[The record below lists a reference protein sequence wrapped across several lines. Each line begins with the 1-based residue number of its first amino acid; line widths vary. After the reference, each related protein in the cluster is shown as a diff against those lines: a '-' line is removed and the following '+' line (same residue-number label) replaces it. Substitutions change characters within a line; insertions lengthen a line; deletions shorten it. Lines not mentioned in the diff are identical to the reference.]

1 MASMLIVCALA
12 ASITSCAGTKY
23 EKPVLLE
30 YQRGTS
36 SWYGEWHRGRKTANG
51 EIFNPDKLSAAH
63 RKLRLG
69 TIVKVTNLKNGKT
82 IVVRINDRGPYV
94 GKRIL
99 DLSREA
105 ARRLDFEHQG
115 LATVRIEIVDKQ
127 SREKV

>member
-1 MASMLIVCALA
+1 MKSILIVCAFA
-12 ASITSCAGTKY
+12 ASIVSCAGTKY
-23 EKPVLLE
+23 EKPALIK
-30 YQRGTS
+30 YQTGIS
-36 SWYGEWHRGRKTANG
+36 SWYGEWHRGHKTANG

-105 ARRLDFEHQG
+105 SRRLDFENDG
-115 LATVRIEIVDKQ
+115 LTKVKIEIVVTEHK
-127 SREKV
+127 EKI